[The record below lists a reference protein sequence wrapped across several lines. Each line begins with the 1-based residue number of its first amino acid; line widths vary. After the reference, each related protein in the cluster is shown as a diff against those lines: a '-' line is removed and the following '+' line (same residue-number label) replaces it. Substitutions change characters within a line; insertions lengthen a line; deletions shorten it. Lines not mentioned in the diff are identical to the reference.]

1 MNFSSK
7 KAAIICSIVIICL
20 VLFANCLIIVEHGH
34 DCIGENCNVCCALDA
49 AEKVLGG
56 FVLLA
61 IIYLLIAKALLRLV
75 RHALTVF
82 KKYFHS
88 TLIFLKVKLSD

>member
-1 MNFSSK
+1 MNFSNK
-7 KAAIICSIVIICL
+7 KAAIIYSVVLICL
-20 VLFANCLIIVEHGH
+20 VLFANCLIVVGHGH
-34 DCIGENCNVCCALDA
+34 DCIGENCNVCSALDA
-49 AEKVLGG
+49 AERILGG

-75 RHALTVF
+75 RHALTVL

-88 TLIFLKVKLSD
+88 TPISLKVKLTD